1 MVVRGTFDVLVDNW
15 GQIGGYHGVTSGARK
30 RMVEFSGPLR
40 RPNSQLGDQ
49 ARFIRGL
56 PDKQPLFSVNT

>member
-1 MVVRGTFDVLVDNW
+1 
-15 GQIGGYHGVTSGARK
+15 
-30 RMVEFSGPLR
+30 MVEFSGPLR